1 MGNRSFRRKNRVRR
15 GLAVA
20 GAGLAFALAG
30 AVPAGAGAGDV
41 PARPHGCGGHAGLQ
55 RELDA
60 LTGQYGMAGAAAQ
73 VDDPSCGRWTGT
85 SGLADVRTGRPMRG
99 DERIRIGSTTK
110 SFAAT
115 VVLQLAAERRVS
127 LDASVEHYLPGLI
140 RSNGYDGRKITVREL
155 LQHTSGLPDHVAA
168 LDWDHVQQWRF
179 QHFEPR
185 EEVATA
191 LALPHPQESWSYS
204 TTNFVI
210 AGMII
215 QKVTGHGPGAEITRR
230 IISPLGLR
238 DTYWPGDARRIRGP
252 HPRGYQ
258 AGDTGRV
265 DVSDFNMS
273 YGGAGGALVSSL
285 ADENRFFAALLG
297 GRLLPK
303 ALLAQMTTTVPADP
317 DRTWKD
323 AAYGL
328 GLISTPLRCGGLY
341 WGHGGSVPGYDT
353 AGGIAPGGRRVQLVL
368 NQSVDSEQAYLTMHD
383 AVQTALC
390 EDR

>member
-1 MGNRSFRRKNRVRR
+1 MPAAIGL
-15 GLAVA
+15 GLAVV
-20 GAGLAFALAG
+20 LAG
-30 AVPAGAGAGDV
+30 AVPAGAGAGGMGRA
-41 PARPHGCGGHAGLQ
+41 PGGCGGHSGLQ

-60 LTGQYGMAGAAAQ
+60 LTGRYGMAGAAAR
-73 VDDPSCGRWTGT
+73 VDDPVCGRWTGT
-85 SGLADVRTGRPMRG
+85 SGLADVRTGRAMRG

-110 SFAAT
+110 SFTAT
-115 VVLQLAAERRVS
+115 VVLQLVAERRIA

-155 LQHTSGLPDHVAA
+155 LQHTSGLPDHVDA
-168 LDWDHVQQWRF
+168 LDWDHVERWRF

-185 EEVATA
+185 EEVAMA
-191 LALPHPQESWSYS
+191 LARPHPGQGWSYS

-210 AGMII
+210 AGMIV
-215 QKVTGHGPGAEITRR
+215 QRVTGHAPSTEITRR

-238 DTYWPGDARRIRGP
+238 DTYWPGDSPRIRGP
-252 HPRGYQ
+252 HPRGYRSPAAEG
-258 AGDTGRV
+258 AGRA
-265 DVSDFNMS
+265 DVSDFDMS

-303 ALLAQMTTTVPADP
+303 ALLARMTTTVPADP
-317 DRTWKD
+317 DRMWQG
-323 AAYGL
+323 ARYGL
-328 GLISTPLRCGGLY
+328 GLVSTPLACGGLY
-341 WGHGGSVPGYDT
+341 WGHGGTVPGYDT

-368 NQSVDSEQAYLTMHD
+368 NQNIDSEQAYLTMHE

-390 EDR
+390 EARSTTGTRTS